1 MFRHN
6 NVSRNEK
13 SIPKPHGFQALF
25 EKITACGSGEV
36 RTPLMTTEGEE
47 MEVRLGGLIA
57 DQIAWHGGMVLQA
70 RTLSSHILA
79 RCGAP

>member
-1 MFRHN
+1 
-6 NVSRNEK
+6 
-13 SIPKPHGFQALF
+13 
-25 EKITACGSGEV
+25 
-36 RTPLMTTEGEE
+36 LMTTEGEE